1 MGQGMTP
8 WWKEPFFQIA
18 VPIIVT
24 FIVATWN
31 QNRNFTSIDKR
42 IDDLKDYMKWR
53 FDVVDESLKEVKA
66 DLREIKKRVDGLEL
80 RAWH

>member
-1 MGQGMTP
+1 MTP